1 MSKATVDAKIAKL
14 NKDIEGILNQTTPK
28 LGNARGVNNLRAFI
42 NRMKGVKRGGSPT
55 PR

>member
-1 MSKATVDAKIAKL
+1 MSKATVDAKISKL
-14 NKDIEGILNQTTPK
+14 NKEIDAILNQQTPQG
-28 LGNARGVNNLRAFI
+28 GNARSMNSLRAFI